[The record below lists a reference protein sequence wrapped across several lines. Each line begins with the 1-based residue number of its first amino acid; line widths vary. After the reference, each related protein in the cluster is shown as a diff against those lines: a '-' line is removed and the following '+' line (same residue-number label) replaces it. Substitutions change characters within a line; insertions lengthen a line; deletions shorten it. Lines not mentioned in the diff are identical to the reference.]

1 MTMDDITD
9 LIVDGEN
16 FGKLAASASI
26 DDCIGAFRRDC
37 LAVPTF
43 T

>member
-1 MTMDDITD
+1 MTMDDIFG
-9 LIVDGEN
+9 LIVSEEN

-37 LAVPTF
+37 LAVPKF